1 VTASDPGGG
10 PSIDERIVELTAA
23 VHRAEP
29 WSLGVTSLAL
39 ARRLDV
45 QETAVLV
52 DLARMAE
59 SGTLVRRFGYFALP
73 AHAVALSAEQ
83 REFFEPL
90 LPAEGD
96 EAPAPVSFANV
107 AAAVR
112 SGRVEGASKAFD
124 TLLAIGALVRIGDD
138 CYRGSQV
145 AAMQRKIETHFR
157 AHSRLTVAEFRDLV
171 GTTRKYAVPLLAW
184 FDQNGVTR
192 RDGDGRVP
200 GTAGLAV
207 NERSH
212 ADDELERNQHDND

>member
-39 ARRLDV
+39 ARRLGV

-73 AHAVALSAEQ
+73 AHAVALSVEQ

-138 CYRGSQV
+138 CYRGSQI
-145 AAMQRKIETHFR
+145 AAMQRAIGAHFLTHE
-157 AHSRLTVAEFRDLV
+157 RLTVAEFRDLA
-171 GTTRKYAVPLLAW
+171 GTTRKHAVPLLEW
-184 FDQNGVTR
+184 FDRCGITR
-192 RDGDGRVP
+192 REGVDRTR
-200 GTAGLAV
+200 GT
-207 NERSH
+207 
-212 ADDELERNQHDND
+212 